1 MKVII
6 SREIKNY
13 LRNPLYWIGAL
24 IIMATVFLCLKDYLN
39 IRWYSVDEILTKP
52 DDVTEDD
59 ADVYYGYIA
68 ADETVSEEEK
78 YERGL
83 DHVREDFIQVFGM
96 SETEADEAVNDIKS
110 RHMSIAETLSYMEEE
125 YSYYGGNVFEGG
137 SNIKATTEEVNQ
149 YMDFELREHSYA
161 YWFANKFADFIGVM
175 ISFFAAVML
184 AFLFTA
190 DMKKETHELLHTKPI
205 TAGRYVM
212 GKFLSGVTVLS
223 FVVLIMMITFSILCM
238 RNELSAGIPDVIC
251 HMAKA
256 TVLYVMP
263 TVIASTAVCV
273 LVSILFRNPIPAIPI
288 MFLYVIYSNLGS
300 YDADGNYGFYG
311 RILGLMFR
319 FPDNFFETAPMPMFR
334 LNRILLLL
342 LSGVCILLATVKW
355 KKVRI

>member
-68 ADETVSEEEK
+68 ADEIVSEEEK

-96 SETEADEAVNDIKS
+96 SEAEADEAVNDIKS

-137 SNIKATTEEVNQ
+137 SNIKATTECMLVLDRIYDDVERLMESMYPNGPGEKAPKPEARKSACDAFMGRLAALDRQ
-149 YMDFELREHSYA
+149 LDDTGM
-161 YWFANKFADFIGVM
+161 AD
-175 ISFFAAVML
+175 AARNDIKNL
-184 AFLFTA
+184 AA
-190 DMKKETHELLHTKPI
+190 
-205 TAGRYVM
+205 RV
-212 GKFLSGVTVLS
+212 S
-223 FVVLIMMITFSILCM
+223 VLINHL
-238 RNELSAGIPDVIC
+238 
-251 HMAKA
+251 
-256 TVLYVMP
+256 
-263 TVIASTAVCV
+263 
-273 LVSILFRNPIPAIPI
+273 
-288 MFLYVIYSNLGS
+288 
-300 YDADGNYGFYG
+300 
-311 RILGLMFR
+311 
-319 FPDNFFETAPMPMFR
+319 
-334 LNRILLLL
+334 
-342 LSGVCILLATVKW
+342 
-355 KKVRI
+355 